1 MNSPS
6 IRTRLETV
14 IALAYL
20 LERVEAGTARTD
32 ADGYRRLVLCLRAAL
47 SEDIPADALQVI
59 LNAHPAAGQVFENMH
74 YEHSGLFRAPLER
87 SVSSELLAKQVLE
100 RIAKVVKTRGREVG

>member
-6 IRTRLETV
+6 IRTRLERV
-14 IALAYL
+14 VALAYL
-20 LERVEAGTARTD
+20 LECVEAGTARTD
-32 ADGYRRLVLCLRAAL
+32 ADGYRQLVLRLQAAL
-47 SEDIPADALQVI
+47 SEDIHADALQVI

-87 SVSSELLAKQVLE
+87 SVSSEQLAKQVLE
-100 RIAKVVKTRGREVG
+100 RVARVAKTRSRKAG